1 MGGSKSKVNAESGTL
16 NGAYAPSLAGV
27 TIPPQPDGKK
37 TFQATVPKGKGL
49 GGQMMG
55 VFVHGSSINVLIPV
69 GKKVGDTFR
78 FTLTGN
84 IHQVIASTLNEV
96 PGMEIA
102 QAKPI
107 IWGSVS
113 HAFRGGHGN
122 AGQQS
127 MGKMVGRLMQEAQ
140 GEILQQAIDVG
151 CNAVLGMVFNVTND
165 SSGEHG
171 NNKMVI
177 VTACGTPCSLVPT
190 AEAPIMVADV
200 YVEPLYNA

>member
-1 MGGSKSKVNAESGTL
+1 MGAGESTLKDRGTL
-16 NGAYAPSLAGV
+16 FGAYAPALAGV
-27 TIPPQPDGKK
+27 TIPPPPNGKK
-37 TFQATVPKGKGL
+37 TFQATVPKGKVA
-49 GGQMMG
+49 GQNMSVSLNGNVM
-55 VFVHGSSINVLIPV
+55 NVLIPV

-78 FTLTGN
+78 FTHDSST
-84 IHQVIASTLNEV
+84 HQVIASTLNEV

-127 MGKMVGRLMQEAQ
+127 MGKMVGKLMQEAQ

>member
-55 VFVHGSSINVLIPV
+55 VSVHGSSINVLIPV

-96 PGMEIA
+96 PGMETA

-107 IWGSVS
+107 TYSTY
-113 HAFRGGHGN
+113 A
-122 AGQQS
+122 
-127 MGKMVGRLMQEAQ
+127 
-140 GEILQQAIDVG
+140 IL
-151 CNAVLGMVFNVTND
+151 
-165 SSGEHG
+165 
-171 NNKMVI
+171 
-177 VTACGTPCSLVPT
+177 
-190 AEAPIMVADV
+190 
-200 YVEPLYNA
+200 LYNSLCV